1 MSVMSRDE
9 AIVPADMQRRAKR
22 IAVQATKLAEQA
34 RPMTTTAT
42 IRTKESAAHAA
53 KWARP
58 RVDVARAWMAVRAY
72 EGSAAVQKKV
82 APKVS
87 SMMVDAAKKL
97 DPPKRRSRLVPT
109 ILAGASLLAAG
120 AAAAGAMAVRN
131 KRTTTDAMPPPPPMP
146 ARTPPPGQPGAVDPN
161 AESGRPSREADVNGR
176 SR

>member
-1 MSVMSRDE
+1 VSVMSRDVT
-9 AIVPADMQRRAKR
+9 IVPADMQRRARR
-22 IAVQATKLAEQA
+22 IAAQATKLADQA
-34 RPMTTTAT
+34 RPITTTAT
-42 IRTKESAAHAA
+42 VRAKESAASAA
-53 KWARP
+53 EWAKP

-87 SMMVDAAKKL
+87 AMMADAAKKL

-120 AAAAGAMAVRN
+120 AAAAGAMMARN
-131 KRTTTDAMPPPPPMP
+131 KRMTDTMPPPPPMP
-146 ARTPPPGQPGAVDPN
+146 ARTPSAGQQNMADSPT
-161 AESGRPSREADVNGR
+161 ESGRRSRESDVNGL

>member
-1 MSVMSRDE
+1 MSRDV
-9 AIVPADMQRRAKR
+9 AIVPADMQRRARR
-22 IAVQATKLAEQA
+22 IAAQATKLADQA
-34 RPMTTTAT
+34 RPITTTAT
-42 IRTKESAAHAA
+42 VRAKESAASAA
-53 KWARP
+53 EWAKP
-58 RVDVARAWMAVRAY
+58 RVDVARAWMAIRVY

-97 DPPKRRSRLVPT
+97 DPPKRRSRFVPM

-131 KRTTTDAMPPPPPMP
+131 KRTTADTMPPPPMS
-146 ARTPPPGQPGAVDPN
+146 ATPPPGQASGLDP
-161 AESGRPSREADVNGR
+161 AADAGRPSRESDVNGMSR